1 MSGVLQKVENIL
13 HHGQAKHPLL
23 KPSPIEWNKGVLKSE
38 LIAHSIF
45 AEEHDELKE
54 ESGKPNFATG
64 TYVGTKKAVS
74 EVYTLINNTF
84 TSFFDVHQ
92 FESHLPTA
100 PISLEEKKERFQFQI
115 PGSDGYPPHLS
126 LEPKTDFL
134 HSLKIFQADRLFAT
148 APIVQKVI
156 PEKFLDF
163 LYDEPNQRSFALIE
177 SVNQK
182 LFDER
187 RDIGKM
193 ANIGTR
199 KDWYSDEVYAQQ
211 QFTGVN
217 PVTIKKAS
225 KEWIQQ
231 FKTAGS
237 AQGKTEALKVIEK
250 AEKDE
255 GLYVQDCSYFRKF
268 VGVEQGEPLRSDDG
282 KRFGCASVSLFH
294 LLPNGALHPLAIIL
308 DYTTNTTT
316 NLTLFNR
323 RTSPSSSKSHEATDW
338 PWRYAK
344 QCAQVSD
351 WHAHELGVHLT
362 HTHLIEE
369 GIIIASHRN
378 LPEDHPVFKLLSPH
392 WLKTLPLNAA
402 ARASLIPQVIVHIN
416 GLTKEGSL
424 RMVRKQYETFDFVGN
439 YVPNDLESRGFP
451 LKDLNSKRFHNYA
464 YAKNMHLMWPAFHR
478 FVSGMLRP
486 SYPSD
491 SSVST
496 DPHLRAWVAEIHSNT
511 GANIPSFPHLTSFPE
526 LVDAITMCI
535 HIASSQ
541 HTAVNYLQN
550 YYQAF
555 VPNKPSAL
563 FSPLPSSLPQL
574 LSLTEADL
582 IHSLP
587 VQYPRSWLLASHLPY
602 LLSSVVAD
610 DQSLLEYAL
619 SVRGV
624 AGSSDG
630 SDDEREGVAGDFY
643 EDLVR
648 CGFYVILDLL
658 CIHLSIHLPSI
669 CHVRKS
675 DEDQSNM
682 NPRGYKN

>member
-1 MSGVLQKVENIL
+1 MSGILQKVENIL
-13 HHGQAKHPLL
+13 HDGQAKHPLL
-23 KPSPIEWNKGVLKSE
+23 KPLPIEWNHGVLKSE
-38 LIAHSIF
+38 LVAHSIF
-45 AEEHDELKE
+45 AGEHDKLKE
-54 ESGKPNFATG
+54 DSNKPNFTTG
-64 TYVGTKKAVS
+64 TFVGTKKAVS
-74 EVYTLINNTF
+74 EVYTLINKSF
-84 TSFFDVHQ
+84 ASFFDVHQ
-92 FESHLPTA
+92 LESHLPTA
-100 PISLEEKKERFQFQI
+100 PISLAEKRERFQFQT

-134 HSLKIFQADRLFAT
+134 HSLQIFQADRLFAT

-182 LFDER
+182 LFEER
-187 RDIGKM
+187 RDIGKV

-225 KEWIQQ
+225 QEWIQQ
-231 FKTAGS
+231 FKAAGS
-237 AQGKTEALKVIEK
+237 AQGKTESLKVIE
-250 AEKDE
+250 EGERDG
-255 GLYVQDCSYFRKF
+255 GLYIQDCSYFRQF
-268 VGVEQGEPLRSDDG
+268 AGVEPGEPLKSDDG

-294 LLPNGALHPLAIIL
+294 LLPTGALHPLAIIL
-308 DYTTNTTT
+308 DYTTNITTS
-316 NLTLFNR
+316 LTLFNR
-323 RTSPSSSKSHEATDW
+323 RTSPSSPKSHEATDW

-344 QCAQVSD
+344 QCAQVAD

-369 GIIIASHRN
+369 GIIIASHRT
-378 LPEDHPVFKLLSPH
+378 LPEEHPVFKLLSPH
-392 WLKTLPLNAA
+392 WLKTLPVNAA

-424 RMVRKQYETFDFVGN
+424 RMVRKQYETFDFVAS
-439 YVPNDLESRGFP
+439 YIPHDLASRGFP
-451 LKDLNSKRFHNYA
+451 PEELHGPKFHNYA
-464 YAKNMHLMWPAFHR
+464 YAKNMHLMWQTLHR
-478 FVSGMLRP
+478 FVAGMLRP
-486 SYPSD
+486 AYPSD
-491 SSVST
+491 SSVAH
-496 DPHLRAWVAEIHSNT
+496 DVHLGAWVAEITSRT
-511 GANIPSFPHLTSFPE
+511 GANIPTFPSLTTFAH

-535 HIASSQ
+535 HIASTQ
-541 HTAVNYLQN
+541 HTAVNYLQD

-563 FSPLPSSLPQL
+563 FAPLPRSLL
-574 LSLTEADL
+574 DLHALTEADL
-582 IHSLP
+582 IRALP
-587 VQYPRSWLLASHLPY
+587 VQDARSWLLSSHLPY

-624 AGSSDG
+624 ASGGSDG
-630 SDDEREGVAGDFY
+630 SEEWERERVAGDFY

-648 CGFYVILDLL
+648 LEGVFDGIALGLDDRTVLYRVLAPERTAVGIL
-658 CIHLSIHLPSI
+658 I
-669 CHVRKS
+669 
-675 DEDQSNM
+675 
-682 NPRGYKN
+682 

>member
-1 MSGVLQKVENIL
+1 MSGILQKVENIIRYET
-13 HHGQAKHPLL
+13 AKHPLL
-23 KPSPIEWNKGVLKSE
+23 KPLPIEWNKGVLKSE

-45 AEEHDELKE
+45 AGEHDELKE
-54 ESGKPNFATG
+54 DSDKPNFTTG

-74 EVYTLINNTF
+74 EVYTLINKTF

-100 PISLEEKKERFQFQI
+100 PISLAEKKERFQFQI

-177 SVNQK
+177 SVNRK

-231 FKTAGS
+231 FKAAGS
-237 AQGKTEALKVIEK
+237 AQGKTEALKVIEE
-250 AEKDE
+250 AERDE

-268 VGVEQGEPLRSDDG
+268 AGVEQEEPLKSDDG

-294 LLPNGALHPLAIIL
+294 LLPSGALHPLAIIL
-308 DYTTNTTT
+308 DYTTNITTS
-316 NLTLFNR
+316 LTLFNR
-323 RTSPSSSKSHEATDW
+323 L
-338 PWRYAK
+338 
-344 QCAQVSD
+344 SD

-439 YVPNDLESRGFP
+439 YIPNDLESRGFP

-464 YAKNMHLMWPAFHR
+464 YAKKHASYVASAPPFRLRYAPSPPTLRFLRLHGPPPPRLGRRNPFQHWSQHSLLSPPRLLPRTGRRYHNVHPHCLDPTHRGKLPAR
-478 FVSGMLRP
+478 LLPSLRP
-486 SYPSD
+486 QQTLSPLLASPLFSPAAPLLHRNRSHPLA
-491 SSVST
+491 SSPRSEV
-496 DPHLRAWVAEIHSNT
+496 LA
-511 GANIPSFPHLTSFPE
+511 PSFPSP
-526 LVDAITMCI
+526 V
-535 HIASSQ
+535 
-541 HTAVNYLQN
+541 
-550 YYQAF
+550 
-555 VPNKPSAL
+555 SA
-563 FSPLPSSLPQL
+563 
-574 LSLTEADL
+574 
-582 IHSLP
+582 
-587 VQYPRSWLLASHLPY
+587 
-602 LLSSVVAD
+602 
-610 DQSLLEYAL
+610 
-619 SVRGV
+619 
-624 AGSSDG
+624 
-630 SDDEREGVAGDFY
+630 
-643 EDLVR
+643 
-648 CGFYVILDLL
+648 
-658 CIHLSIHLPSI
+658 
-669 CHVRKS
+669 
-675 DEDQSNM
+675 
-682 NPRGYKN
+682 